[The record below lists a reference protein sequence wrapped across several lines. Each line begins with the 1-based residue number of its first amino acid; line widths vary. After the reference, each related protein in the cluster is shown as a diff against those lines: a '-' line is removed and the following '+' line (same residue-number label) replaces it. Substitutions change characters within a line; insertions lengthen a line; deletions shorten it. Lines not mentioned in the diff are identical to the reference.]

1 MAKLECSGILGSA
14 GLDTRAVTHSHAGEK
29 HHVQLLFRPEEGA
42 ELDPEFDI
50 IVLRNYTTFWAGIT
64 I

>member
-1 MAKLECSGILGSA
+1 MARLECSGILGSA
-14 GLDTRAVTHSHAGEK
+14 GPDTMAVTHSHAGEK
-29 HHVQLLFRPEEGA
+29 HDVQLLFRPEEGA